1 MAINID
7 SGAACW
13 QGMIGTCITVL
24 SCCSSPHN
32 PSFSQPN
39 VCLCVA
45 EAYLRVHSE
54 NTWSLP
60 GYSNHLEGEFMVKTA
75 PISTSDV

>member
-1 MAINID
+1 MYYCVI
-7 SGAACW
+7 
-13 QGMIGTCITVL
+13 L
-24 SCCSSPHN
+24 LFKSSQTF
-32 PSFSQPN
+32 SFSQPN
-39 VCLCVA
+39 ACLCVA

>member
-1 MAINID
+1 MAVDRD
-7 SGAACW
+7 SGEALI
-13 QGMIGTCITVL
+13 QQLTCPWDAPCTK
-24 SCCSSPHN
+24 PHRM
-32 PSFSQPN
+32 SFDHLN
-39 VCLCVA
+39 ACLCVA

-75 PISTSDV
+75 PIFTSDV